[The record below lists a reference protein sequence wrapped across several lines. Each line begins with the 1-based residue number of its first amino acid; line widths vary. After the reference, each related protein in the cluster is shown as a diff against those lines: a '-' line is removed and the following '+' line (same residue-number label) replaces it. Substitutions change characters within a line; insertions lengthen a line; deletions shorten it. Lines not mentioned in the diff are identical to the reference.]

1 MCTEFKIYC
10 GTDTNGHD
18 VDARQLALDLAA
30 KYFPLG
36 HTITEELGRWTTADG
51 AIVTEPTVVIKWI
64 ASAELVRTN
73 EADTAVSR
81 LAGEYK
87 DLAFQEAVLITR
99 QQLDAVFI

>member
-1 MCTEFKIYC
+1 MTTQFQIFC

-36 HTITEELGRWTTADG
+36 HSITEQLGRWQTADG
-51 AIVTEPTVVIKWI
+51 TIVTEPTIVITWI

-73 EADTAVSR
+73 EADGAVSR

-87 DLAFQEAVLITR
+87 NLAFQEAVLVTR
-99 QQLDAVFI
+99 QELDAIFV